1 MEMIGID
8 VGGTGIKAAIVE
20 TASGEL
26 TIPRVRVPTPHP
38 ATPKAVVK
46 ATAELVAELPRDLH
60 AGIGFPAV
68 VLRGV
73 VKTAANIDASW
84 IDTEADTLF
93 ADELGRPLIIG
104 NDADAAGLAEMR
116 FGAGRGQAGTVLMLT
131 LGTGIG
137 SALFRDGVLVP
148 NTEFGHLQVR
158 GKDAERRAAASIRV
172 SKGLSW
178 HAWSKLLAEYLA
190 VIDALLWPDLVIIGG
205 GISKE
210 ADKFIHELPSR
221 MKCVPA
227 LLQNQA
233 GIVGAATLA
242 AEAAQFTAPQAS
254 PGAA

>member
-1 MEMIGID
+1 MEMMGID

-20 TASGEL
+20 TSTGEL
-26 TIPRVRVPTPHP
+26 KTARVRVETPHP
-38 ATPKAVVK
+38 ATPKAVAK
-46 ATAELVAELPRDLH
+46 ATAGLVADLPAELH

-68 VLRGV
+68 IVGGV

-84 IDTEADTLF
+84 IGTQADSLF
-93 ADELGRPLIIG
+93 ADALRRPLLVG

-137 SALFRDGVLVP
+137 SALFRDGVLLP
-148 NTEFGHLQVR
+148 NTELGHLQLR

-178 HAWSKLLAEYLA
+178 HAWSKRLAEFVDA
-190 VIDALLWPDLVIIGG
+190 IDALLWPDLVIIGG

-210 ADKFIHELPSR
+210 ADKFIHDLPSR
-221 MKCVPA
+221 VKCVPA
-227 LLQNQA
+227 ALQNQA
-233 GIVGAATLA
+233 GIVGAAMLA
-242 AEAAQFTAPQAS
+242 AEAAGLTS
-254 PGAA
+254 PHISAGAA